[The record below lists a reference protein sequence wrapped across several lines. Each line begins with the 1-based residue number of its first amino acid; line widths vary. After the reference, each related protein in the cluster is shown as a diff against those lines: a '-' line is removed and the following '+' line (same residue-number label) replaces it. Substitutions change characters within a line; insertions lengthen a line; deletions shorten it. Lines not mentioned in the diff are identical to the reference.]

1 MALTT
6 RLAPVSRSY
15 LLSALS
21 HRHGD
26 RSAETQIQYLAL
38 DLDQAELVR
47 TIDTVATSSFG
58 KEMKAGNVAIGGVW
72 GTFDAGLQWVS
83 EGSHLTRKAAVP
95 ADESDEEADQF
106 VSSYERSAPISIG
119 LNGKGRPRSA
129 SQDSRASSVPGQS
142 YPGLQPSLPSSPP
155 HSPEVHP
162 AARDDSPT
170 RAPLSDGHREPSA
183 ANDDVPTH
191 FLFLGSSLGN
201 FTRPDAAEF
210 LRSIPLRA
218 GSGDCLVLGLDGRN
232 DQDVVER
239 AYNDPQG
246 ITREWAEN
254 MWNVSRPRAAAGDPC
269 YAGCD

>member
-1 MALTT
+1 
-6 RLAPVSRSY
+6 
-15 LLSALS
+15 
-21 HRHGD
+21 
-26 RSAETQIQYLAL
+26 
-38 DLDQAELVR
+38 
-47 TIDTVATSSFG
+47 
-58 KEMKAGNVAIGGVW
+58 MKAGNVAIGGVW

-83 EGSHLTRKAAVP
+83 EGSHLARKAIP
-95 ADESDEEADQF
+95 ADDSDEEADQF
-106 VSSYERSAPISIG
+106 ASGASYERSAPISIG
-119 LNGKGRPRSA
+119 INGKGRPRSA

-142 YPGLQPSLPSSPP
+142 YPTLQPSLPHSPP

-170 RAPLSDGHREPSA
+170 RAPLSDGTTA
-183 ANDDVPTH
+183 DDDVPTH

-210 LRSIPLRA
+210 LHSIPLRA

-254 MWNVSRPRAAAGDPC
+254 MWNVGPERRLSCQA
-269 YAGCD
+269 